1 MSGCGAV
8 MEYLYDIFA
17 FYPILTVL
25 QLAFVIWML
34 VDVYRR
40 GAEVY
45 WYFIILMLQPIGA
58 WIYFFVV
65 KLPSGDFRN
74 LNVGGLVRRGPPL
87 DHLRYLADQTPT
99 LTNHLNLAQRLIEVG
114 RHAEAVP
121 HLEAVLKT
129 EPDHGMALY
138 SLATCHHELGRA
150 AEAVPVLEKLLK
162 RDNRWGNYA
171 GWRLLVA
178 AQDDL
183 GDRAGALQSCRELTR
198 LAPTLQNQCL
208 FAEHLLDD
216 GQIIEARMLLEQA
229 LRENAYA
236 PGHVRR
242 RNGRWAAEARRL
254 IKRVESG
261 A

>member
-1 MSGCGAV
+1 
-8 MEYLYDIFA
+8 MEHFLDIFA
-17 FYPILTVL
+17 DYPILTTL
-25 QLAFVIWML
+25 QTAFMIWML

-40 GAEVY
+40 GAEIY
-45 WYFIILMLQPIGA
+45 WYFLILFLPVVGA
-58 WIYFFVV
+58 WVYFFAV
-65 KLPSGDFRN
+65 KVPSGDFRGVH
-74 LNVGGLVRRGPPL
+74 LGGFVRRGPPL
-87 DHLRYLADQTPT
+87 EHLRYLAEQTPT
-99 LTNHLNLAQRLIEVG
+99 LMNHLNLAQRLIEVG
-114 RHAEAVP
+114 QHAEAVP

-138 SLATCHHELGRA
+138 SLATCYHRLGRS
-150 AEAVPVLEKLLK
+150 AEAVPVLERLLK
-162 RDNRWGNYA
+162 HDNRWGNYS

-183 GDRAGALQSCRELTR
+183 GDGAGALQSCRELTR

-208 FAEHLLDD
+208 LAEHLLDD

-229 LRENAYA
+229 LRDHAYA

-254 IKRVESG
+254 TKRTESG

>member
-1 MSGCGAV
+1 MD
-8 MEYLYDIFA
+8 YLLEIFEH
-17 FYPILTVL
+17 YPILTLL
-25 QLAFVIWML
+25 QTAFLVWML
-34 VDVYRR
+34 VDAYRR
-40 GAEVY
+40 GAEYY
-45 WYFIILMLQPIGA
+45 WYLIMLFLPGLGA

-74 LNVGGLVRRGPPL
+74 IQLGGFIRRGPSL
-87 DHLRYLADQTPT
+87 DHLRYLAEQTPT

-114 RHAEAVP
+114 QHAEAVP

-129 EPDHGMALY
+129 EPDHGLALY
-138 SLATCHHELGRA
+138 SLANCYHTLGRS
-150 AEAVPVLEKLLK
+150 AEAVPVLERLLR

-178 AQDDL
+178 AQDDV
-183 GDRAGALQSCRELTR
+183 GDRTGALQSCRELAR

-208 FAEHLLDD
+208 LAEHLLDE
-216 GQIIEARMLLEQA
+216 GQTIEARMLLEQA
-229 LRENAYA
+229 LRDHDYA

-254 IKRVESG
+254 IKRTES